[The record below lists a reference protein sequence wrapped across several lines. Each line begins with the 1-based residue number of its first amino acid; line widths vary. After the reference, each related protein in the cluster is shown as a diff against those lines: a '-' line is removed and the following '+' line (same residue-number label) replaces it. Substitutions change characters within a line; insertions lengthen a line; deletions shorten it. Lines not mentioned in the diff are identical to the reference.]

1 MKRKVQDVQKQH
13 NRQPQRR
20 ATPNFRRKMQGVM
33 GCLLLATTPAMAEV
47 EWDFSGFAS
56 IGAGKLSNDT
66 LEFMDY
72 TGDEWSM
79 DSDSAL
85 ALQAIMQ
92 TGDRWSVT
100 GQVLAKGFTFGEY
113 SPYEPRLEWLF
124 ASYELTPEL
133 RVRGGRLRLPYF
145 MYSESIEIG
154 YSYPWV
160 RPPIEMYA
168 NFLEPFANFDGV
180 DLTLQKAIG
189 EFDNEFKVFAGSAEA
204 EYRGREVDVEKT
216 TGLAAL
222 TRWNEFTFRY
232 CYSWN
237 RMSIYDPDPDI
248 VAAMDG
254 YRLAEQ
260 FATAANIPGAEIFGD
275 IADTLR
281 LDSKVYQYHGFG
293 AQWEHG
299 PWTVIAEKLATQGP
313 GKQFSFENDG
323 WYVTVAHQIDAW
335 MPYVSVGEYRSEM
348 DPKINRRILASYE
361 VIGPGIAALDDLRTR
376 TMASISDL
384 SVYHRST
391 TLGIRYDFHSNAAL
405 KLEAEYFSFKSTG
418 QMLFD
423 GSEEEPDHV
432 IATSIVVDVVF

>member
-1 MKRKVQDVQKQH
+1 MKRKVQDVQIQQ
-13 NRQPQRR
+13 NRPSQRR
-20 ATPNFRRKMQGVM
+20 RKPGVRRKIQGLM
-33 GCLLLATTPAMAEV
+33 SCLLLASTPTLAEV

-56 IGAGKLSNDT
+56 IGAGKLSNDS

-79 DSDSAL
+79 DSDSAV

-145 MYSESIEIG
+145 VYSESIEIG

-180 DLTLQKAIG
+180 DLTWQKAIG

-216 TGLAAL
+216 AGFAAL
-222 TRWNEFTFRY
+222 TRWEEFSFRY
-232 CYSWN
+232 CYNWS
-237 RMSIYDPDPDI
+237 RMSIYDPELQLPIDS
-248 VAAMDG
+248 
-254 YRLAEQ
+254 YLYAEEI
-260 FATAANIPGAEIFGD
+260 ATSFGIPGAQIFGD

-299 PWTVIAEKLATQGP
+299 AWTIIAEKLATQGP

-323 WYVTVAHQIDAW
+323 WYLTVARQIDDW

-348 DPKINRRILASYE
+348 DPKINRRVLASYS
-361 VIGPGIAALDDLRTR
+361 VIPAGFSADLDFLRSETV
-376 TMASISDL
+376 AGISDL
-384 SVYHRST
+384 SVYHRSA
-391 TLGIRYDFHSNAAL
+391 TLGVRYDFHSNAAI
-405 KLEAEYFSFKSTG
+405 KLETEYFNFQSTG

-432 IATSIVVDVVF
+432 VATSIVVDVVF